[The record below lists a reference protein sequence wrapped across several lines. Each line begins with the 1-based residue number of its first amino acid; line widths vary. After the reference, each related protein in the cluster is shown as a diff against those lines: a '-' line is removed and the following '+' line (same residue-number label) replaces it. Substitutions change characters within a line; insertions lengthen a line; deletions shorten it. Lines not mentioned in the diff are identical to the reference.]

1 MNLLATLLPLPADN
15 TMRGPKL
22 PYAVFSVLAAVSTV
36 RSGIHLL
43 APDGGAGSIAGMDLS
58 VPGAD
63 GIIFAFAL
71 WGGSQ
76 LIYALVQLAVA
87 FRYRSLV
94 PFFYLLLILETLV
107 RMLVGRMKPVH
118 FAHTPP
124 GAIGNQI
131 ILPLAILMLG
141 LCFLSP
147 SAPASKPPSS

>member
-1 MNLLATLLPLPADN
+1 M
-15 TMRGPKL
+15 
-22 PYAVFSVLAAVSTV
+22 
-36 RSGIHLL
+36 
-43 APDGGAGSIAGMDLS
+43 
-58 VPGAD
+58 
-63 GIIFAFAL
+63 
-71 WGGSQ
+71 
-76 LIYALVQLAVA
+76 
-87 FRYRSLV
+87 